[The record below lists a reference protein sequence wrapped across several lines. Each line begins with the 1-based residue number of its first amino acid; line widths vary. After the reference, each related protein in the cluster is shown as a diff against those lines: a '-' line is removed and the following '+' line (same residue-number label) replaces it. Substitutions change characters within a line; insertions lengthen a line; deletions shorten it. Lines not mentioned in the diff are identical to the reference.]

1 MYWLKSTRN
10 NENSHNQLI
19 YAKSLVLSLFSCVV
33 VFISYL
39 VLLSLICAG
48 ILDNIDPKK
57 YDVQL

>member
-10 NENSHNQLI
+10 NENSHNQLF